1 MFSNKLKE
9 LRKKNGLTQLELSKK
24 LGIGQSTIGMYESNI
39 RKPSYEVI
47 KKIADYFN
55 VTVDYLISDNDIEDL
70 EDIDDLIEF
79 TRNIKKLS
87 PKQKE
92 QVQTFISYILHNPP
106 K

>member
-1 MFSNKLKE
+1 MFSTKLRK
-9 LRKKNGLTQLELSKK
+9 LRKKNGLTQLELSEK

-47 KKIADYFN
+47 KKIANYFN
-55 VTVDYLISDNDIEDL
+55 VTVDYLINDDIEDL
-70 EDIDDLIEF
+70 ENKDDLSEF
-79 TRNIKKLS
+79 AKNIKKLS

-92 QVQTFISYILHNPP
+92 QIRTFLEYIINNPP